1 MTSEAT
7 KYLTRAMKL
16 KTFWLRYIYF
26 VYPE

>member
-7 KYLTRAMKL
+7 KYLTRAKKL

-26 VYPE
+26 V